1 MYCNVQPASPDFVCA
16 NFLGDCGSL
25 RAAEGWSMNQQ
36 GPKNQ
41 LTIFTWP
48 FDVNLVNVWSYNCRC
63 LDAYAETGWQ
73 HEAPIHL
80 AECNRACPR
89 LKV

>member
-48 FDVNLVNVWSYNCRC
+48 FDVNLVNVWSYDCRS
-63 LDAYAETGWQ
+63 LDA
-73 HEAPIHL
+73 
-80 AECNRACPR
+80 
-89 LKV
+89 